1 MTDQELRDLVA
12 ENTKQ
17 IGELRESQKET
28 NKTLKELVLYR
39 EKSQK
44 EVDETLRE
52 SARNREVSQK
62 ELDKQIKELGKQIG
76 HIGNSFGRFT
86 EGLFL
91 PSLE

>member
-39 EKSQK
+39 EKVRK
-44 EVDETLRE
+44 KWMKL
-52 SARNREVSQK
+52 
-62 ELDKQIKELGKQIG
+62 
-76 HIGNSFGRFT
+76 
-86 EGLFL
+86 
-91 PSLE
+91 